1 MALRA
6 FSPPEGQE
14 SPRGGENSSAD
25 LRREEHSG
33 TMEQPV
39 DVAARDIVP
48 SQDAP
53 GAVQECVASTQED
66 LDRCFDIFTFK
77 QGRVSIIE

>member
-1 MALRA
+1 
-6 FSPPEGQE
+6 
-14 SPRGGENSSAD
+14 
-25 LRREEHSG
+25 
-33 TMEQPV
+33 MEQPV